1 MGRGSGEWGVFQK
14 ALCPQG
20 ILAVGRA
27 KTRVHVLV
35 HEAALGEGTLIY
47 GLAGGSQ
54 GSY

>member
-27 KTRVHVLV
+27 NTRVDVLV